1 MHLFDAIMNRRSVGK
16 LTTPAP
22 SDEELEQLMQ
32 LVFAA
37 PDHKMLKPYRFV
49 VLTGEQK
56 DQLGQ
61 VLLRAA
67 LEKSAQTGE
76 VLDEIQSTKILQ
88 QPNRAPMIVAVL
100 TNYQEHPKVPEFEQL
115 LTVGAATQNFLL
127 GLTAMGY
134 QSVWRTG
141 LLCNERAVLEFF
153 GLTPPNLVAA
163 LVYVGSSDAVLPP
176 RQTTP
181 VAPYLTKK
189 V

>member
-1 MHLFDAIMNRRSVGK
+1 MNLFDAIINRRSVGK
-16 LTTPAP
+16 LTAPAP
-22 SDEELEQLMQ
+22 SDDELQTLMQ

-49 VLTGEQK
+49 VLTGKQK
-56 DQLGQ
+56 EQLGQ

-67 LEKSAQTGE
+67 SDKAMQAGE
-76 VLDEIQSTKILQ
+76 VLDAMQSSKILQ

-100 TNYQEHPKVPEFEQL
+100 TDYQTHPKVPEFEQL

-153 GLTPPNLVAA
+153 GVTPPNLVAA
-163 LVYVGSSDAVLPP
+163 LVYVGSSDVVLPP
-176 RQTTP
+176 RQATP
-181 VAPYLTKK
+181 VAPYLMKK